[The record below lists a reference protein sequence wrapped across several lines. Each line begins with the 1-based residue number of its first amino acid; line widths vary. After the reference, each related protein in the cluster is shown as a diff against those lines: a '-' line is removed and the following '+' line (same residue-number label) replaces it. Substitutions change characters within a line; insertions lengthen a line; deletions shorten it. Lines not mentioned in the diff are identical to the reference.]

1 MKKFGFIPCFFITLV
16 IAIALQ
22 STKIWQL
29 LVIAGI
35 IGGILAKDFKTAI
48 ASGFL
53 GFLVCWGILFAVLS
67 LTVPYGFRIASSSL
81 SMFLVI
87 GLILISILGILSA
100 LIGYFSMSIIE
111 EKAKTKTQ

>member
-1 MKKFGFIPCFFITLV
+1 MKKYSFIPCFLITLI
-16 IAIALQ
+16 IAIVLQ
-22 STKIWQL
+22 CTKIWQL

-53 GFLVCWGILFAVLS
+53 GLLVCWGIFFAVLS
-67 LTVPYGFRIASSSL
+67 FKVPYSFGLAVSSL

-87 GLILISILGILSA
+87 GLILVSILGILSA
-100 LIGYFSMSIIE
+100 SIGYFSMAIIE
-111 EKAKTKTQ
+111 ERTKTKT